1 MFLSI
6 KDREFLK
13 RVQDL
18 IALPPAP
25 PSLSLVLFSSPVT
38 FVEYVNGIFR
48 VLDIHNAVFKYHFS
62 LVISSI
68 ILCF

>member
-18 IALPPAP
+18 IALPRAL
-25 PSLSLVLFSSPVT
+25 SLSLVLFSSPVT

-48 VLDIHNAVFKYHFS
+48 VLDIHNYVFKYHFS

>member
-18 IALPPAP
+18 IALPPAL
-25 PSLSLVLFSSPVT
+25 SLSLVLFSSPVT
-38 FVEYVNGIFR
+38 FVEYVIQ
-48 VLDIHNAVFKYHFS
+48 
-62 LVISSI
+62 SSYK
-68 ILCF
+68 